1 MLLTYTC
8 TCWGYAHS
16 SDAGHLIRHYS
27 LIFERIKTFKSAMII
42 EVFNTSMAMMI
53 NQLCIADY
61 PVKAFSGRKKLII
74 STVSWIGGR
83 NNFLGIAYMV
93 VGVLCILLALIFL
106 IIHCK
111 IGKR

>member
-1 MLLTYTC
+1 MLLTYTS
-8 TCWGYAHS
+8 TCSGYVHT
-16 SDAGHLIRHYS
+16 DHLINQRS
-27 LIFERIKTFKSAMII
+27 LILKCPL
-42 EVFNTSMAMMI
+42 MI

-93 VGVLCILLALIFL
+93 VGVICILLALIFL

>member
-1 MLLTYTC
+1 MSLTYTC
-8 TCWGYAHS
+8 TCLGYVHT
-16 SDAGHLIRHYS
+16 GHLISLRS
-27 LIFERIKTFKSAMII
+27 LILKCPL
-42 EVFNTSMAMMI
+42 MI

-83 NNFLGIAYMV
+83 NNFLGIAYIV
-93 VGVLCILLALIFL
+93 VGVICILLALIFL